1 MQFSKFCDF
10 THGVMGG
17 ARGFEE
23 HNYENSAQGHLC
35 SPTCQWKWALF
46 SPYMIKVTREQSYA
60 ELFLCPLV
68 SSFSSLYSLDPVPII
83 IFTLLH
89 TP

>member
-17 ARGFEE
+17 ASGFEE

-35 SPTCQWKWALF
+35 SPTCQQERALF
-46 SPYMIKVTREQSYA
+46 SPYMIKVTREQLCA
-60 ELFLCPLV
+60 ELFLSPLV
-68 SSFSSLYSLDPVPII
+68 SSLSFC
-83 IFTLLH
+83 TA
-89 TP
+89 